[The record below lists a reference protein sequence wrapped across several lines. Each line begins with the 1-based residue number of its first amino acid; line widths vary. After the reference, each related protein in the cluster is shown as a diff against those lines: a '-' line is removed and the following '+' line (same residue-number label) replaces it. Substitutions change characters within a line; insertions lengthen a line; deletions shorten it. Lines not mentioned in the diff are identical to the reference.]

1 MTRPRRKRT
10 LRSQSCTVPCLVQWS
25 SILRQRRD
33 ETWSMWNLTWVMLYL
48 DVTSLIN
55 HTYSRP
61 GPFRAVGV
69 VSLPPFLPPSLPPS
83 FVWLFIARLYYE
95 REWLFGT
102 CKVLFHGIKMCGA
115 PVVCYLFMCQSRATT
130 GDNGVASRI
139 YLHIPAETY
148 TFV

>member
-55 HTYSRP
+55 HTHSRP

-83 FVWLFIARLYYE
+83 SDCLLPVCIMNVNDCLELAKFYFMESKCAVHLWFVIYLCAKAELPQEIM
-95 REWLFGT
+95 EWLHAFIFT
-102 CKVLFHGIKMCGA
+102 
-115 PVVCYLFMCQSRATT
+115 SRQKHTHLC
-130 GDNGVASRI
+130 R
-139 YLHIPAETY
+139 
-148 TFV
+148 